1 MNNLTISDQISSV
14 KKKIQELTNQ
24 LKLLEDVKK
33 REDQQAL
40 CDSDS
45 SLLMCER
52 CKCWKIKKVIGNE
65 IF

>member
-40 CDSDS
+40 CDSDYS
-45 SLLMCER
+45 HLMCER
-52 CKCWKIKKVIGNE
+52 
-65 IF
+65 